1 MGMGTL
7 KQDIDR
13 INALLDKTKR
23 LLIAQEFDKAE
34 KAAQE
39 VISID
44 RRHVSA
50 HRLLAK
56 ICEARGDREA
66 AAHWEKIAALIQR
79 RTLHRQVEAEARGH
93 YGGLHDPGHIKP
105 W

>member
-1 MGMGTL
+1 MNTL

-13 INALLDKTKR
+13 INALLDDSKR
-23 LLIAQEFDKAE
+23 LLSAQEFDKAE
-34 KAAQE
+34 KAAQD

-56 ICEARGDREA
+56 ICEARGNKEA
-66 AAHWEKIAALIQR
+66 AAHWENIATLIQR
-79 RTLHRQVEAEARGH
+79 RTLHRQVEAEARAH
-93 YGGLHDPGHIKP
+93 YGGLRDPDRIKP

>member
-1 MGMGTL
+1 MSMCTL

-13 INALLDKTKR
+13 INALLDKSKR
-23 LLIAQEFDKAE
+23 LLSAQDLDKAE

-39 VISID
+39 VISMD

-56 ICEARGDREA
+56 ICEARGDKEA
-66 AAHWEKIAALIQR
+66 AAHWEQIATLIQR

-93 YGGLHDPGHIKP
+93 YGGLHDPDHIKP

>member
-7 KQDIDR
+7 KQDVDR
-13 INALLDKTKR
+13 INALLEKTRR
-23 LLIAQEFDKAE
+23 LLSAQEFDKAE

-66 AAHWEKIAALIQR
+66 AAHWEHIAELIQR
-79 RTLHRQVEAEARGH
+79 RTLHRQVEAEARGR
-93 YGGLHDPGHIKP
+93 YGGLRDPDHIKP

>member
-7 KQDIDR
+7 KQDVDR
-13 INALLDKTKR
+13 INALIDKTKR
-23 LLIAQEFDKAE
+23 LLSAQEFDKAE
-34 KAAQE
+34 MVAQE

-44 RRHVSA
+44 RHHVSA
-50 HRLLAK
+50 HHLLAK

-66 AAHWEKIAALIQR
+66 AARWEHIAELIQR

-93 YGGLHDPGHIKP
+93 YGGLRDPDHVKP